1 MSDQNTN
8 EFDVWQYETPVVII
22 GKDGEFDVWQ
32 YETPV
37 EDMIEGGAAPAV
49 TRRRFFDF

>member
-1 MSDQNTN
+1 MASIYYPTVTQDMSDQNIN
-8 EFDVWQYETPVVII
+8 
-22 GKDGEFDVWQ
+22 EFDVWQ

-37 EDMIEGGAAPAV
+37 EDMIEGV